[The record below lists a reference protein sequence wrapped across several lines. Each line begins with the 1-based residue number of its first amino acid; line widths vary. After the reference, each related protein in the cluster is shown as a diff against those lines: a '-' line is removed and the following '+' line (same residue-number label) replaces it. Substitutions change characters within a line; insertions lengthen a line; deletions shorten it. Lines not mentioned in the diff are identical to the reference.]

1 MIQDAKITVRSCP
14 RLLQAV
20 RGFVRCFYQAYGVD
34 RDKIDELVMAV
45 DEACTNAIRHAYG
58 GRDDAPIEIE
68 ARVDET
74 WLELQIRDRGE
85 TAPQERVKPKPL
97 EAPDL
102 EELKPGG
109 LGVGLI
115 YQVFDDVRYC
125 AVEPHG
131 NCVTMRLRRPQA
143 EGIGDGT

>member
-1 MIQDAKITVRSCP
+1 MVQDAKITVRSSP

-20 RGFVRCFYQAYGVD
+20 RGFVRCFYQSYGVSK
-34 RDKIDELVMAV
+34 DKCDEVVMAV

-58 GRDDAPIEIE
+58 GDENSMLELD
-68 ARVDET
+68 ARVDDA
-74 WLELQIRDRGE
+74 WIELVLHDHGK
-85 TAPQERVKPKPL
+85 TAPEDRVKPKPL
-97 EAPDL
+97 KEPDL
-102 EELKPGG
+102 ETLTPGG

-131 NCVTMRLRRPQA
+131 NCVTMRLRRP
-143 EGIGDGT
+143 ET